1 MAAPAKQ
8 TSRWGNFLQQAV
20 AGVESRLD
28 NILAEGVEEQAA
40 AAGQKK
46 PGTPTLPASPSKSD
60 SGVSRTASTNRANDR
75 LQERLARA
83 IAAKNSQK
91 PDRPDSLALSSGV
104 PSRTGSPATVS
115 SSPRQS
121 IDAPAPKVEESK
133 VEESKGEEL
142 KVEAKDAGPETASRP
157 SQDEG
162 SEQKR
167 IQSEAPSIAVQPGSP
182 VIEPTPEAQ
191 QEPNG
196 LVLKSEAEASPR
208 PSVESARSSIPR
220 DSIDSVRQPSLRP
233 SMEIPSG
240 ERPELGLLTAKTPA
254 EYEALLKKLQSD
266 NETSELQRQ
275 EEVHG
280 YIERID
286 ALQSKLQY
294 LAKEGAEAARKASGS
309 APSGSLEK
317 KLADKEEQVALLMEE
332 GQKLSKKEL
341 NQLTTIKKLRAK
353 IQEDSKL
360 IEEAKKKQEVAE
372 RDVTIVTERWKRAET
387 FEKRLKE
394 KQKEVQQIQ
403 KDVETLKAANEL
415 KDSAIMELEAELDEA
430 VAQGKQAE
438 IKVANEAL
446 EAEKKRVADLED
458 DIANL
463 KIEKNLVADR
473 AQAQIKELREKMDKD
488 VEKARMT
495 ELEMKSEQQ
504 MLESKLEVMRARAE
518 EVSSGATGDAQAK
531 LLRQIETLQTQ
542 YAVASENWQGIEAS
556 LIARATNLE
565 KERDEATRREADIRR
580 KAREVTL
587 KAKRNEDELE
597 ESRSKMPSFQ
607 QELAE
612 HKAKLDALQQ
622 RAEAAESAL
631 VEAKASF
638 EQEKQAWKSEM
649 QNRIDEERQKLQ
661 EETQYN
667 RAESPVASTRR
678 GLTSEYLGL
687 QNLQI
692 RRASARSINN
702 DITPVAG
709 FLGRRPSTQPL
720 GKSSGNGTPSRQ
732 DSMQSLKESHNGER
746 ENHASSPSIHTDADD
761 FFEQTTSP
769 SSPHQTIND
778 LVSVS
783 TAGAGPSVQLVER
796 MSSAVRR
803 LESEKV
809 ATKEDLARLSAQRDE
824 ARAEIVSLMREVSQK
839 RAVEERKKELEEEV
853 AVLNERYQTTLEML
867 GEKSEMVDEL
877 KSDIE
882 DIKAM
887 YRELVERT
895 VK

>member
-28 NILAEGVEEQAA
+28 NILADGVEEQAQVQA
-40 AAGQKK
+40 QQAGQKK
-46 PGTPTLPASPSKSD
+46 PGTPTLPASPSKTD
-60 SGVSRTASTNRANDR
+60 GGVSRTASTSNRANDR

-83 IAAKNSQK
+83 IAAKNSAQK

-104 PSRTGSPATVS
+104 PSRTGSPITVS

-121 IDAPAPKVEESK
+121 IDAPAPSPKI
-133 VEESKGEEL
+133 
-142 KVEAKDAGPETASRP
+142 ADKDVGQETASRP
-157 SQDEG
+157 SVDG
-162 SEQKR
+162 SGEQK
-167 IQSEAPSIAVQPGSP
+167 QVQAEAPSIAVQPGSP
-182 VIEPTPEAQ
+182 AIQPTLDPKH
-191 QEPNG
+191 EPNG
-196 LVLKSEAEASPR
+196 LVLKAEAETSPR
-208 PSVESARSSIPR
+208 PSVESTRSSIPR
-220 DSIDSVRQPSLRP
+220 DSIDSARQPSLRP

-240 ERPELGLLTAKTPA
+240 ERLDLGLSGAKAPA
-254 EYEALLKKLQSD
+254 EYEGLLKQLQSD
-266 NETSELQRQ
+266 HETSELQRQ

-353 IQEDSKL
+353 IQEDTKL
-360 IEEAKKKQEVAE
+360 VEEAKRKQEVAE
-372 RDVTIVTERWKRAET
+372 RDVTIVTERWRRAET
-387 FEKRLKE
+387 FEKRLNE
-394 KQKEVQQIQ
+394 KQKEVQQLQ
-403 KDVETLKAANEL
+403 KDIETLKAANEL
-415 KDSAIMELEAELDEA
+415 KNSAITELEAELDEA
-430 VAQGKQAE
+430 IAQGKQAK

-446 EAEKKRVADLED
+446 EAEKKRAAELED

-488 VEKARMT
+488 VEEARMA

-556 LIARATNLE
+556 LVARATNLE
-565 KERDEATRREADIRR
+565 KERDEATRREADIRK

-612 HKAKLDALQQ
+612 HRAKLDTLQQ
-622 RAEAAESAL
+622 RAEAAETAL
-631 VEAKASF
+631 IEAKASF

-649 QNRIDEERQKLQ
+649 HNRVEEERQKLH
-661 EETQYN
+661 EEANTPGSFGYN
-667 RAESPVASTRR
+667 RADSPVASTRR

-692 RRASARSINN
+692 RRASARSVNN
-702 DITPVAG
+702 DVPPTAG
-709 FLGRRPSTQPL
+709 FLARRPSTQPL
-720 GKSSGNGTPSRQ
+720 GKTSGNGTPTRQ
-732 DSMQSLKESHNGER
+732 DSMQSLKENHNGE
-746 ENHASSPSIHTDADD
+746 NGNTDSPSIHTDHDD
-761 FFEQTTSP
+761 FFEQTASP

-824 ARAEIVSLMREVSQK
+824 ARAEIVALMREVEQK
-839 RAVEERKKELEEEV
+839 RAVDAKV
-853 AVLNERYQTTLEML
+853 AVLEKEVEELNERYQTTLEML

-877 KSDIE
+877 RSDIE